1 MSWIDDARAAAGDPT
16 VAGVV
21 GSLLSLKWAPG
32 EDWKTKF
39 VSFLCGLAWAV
50 FGAKAII
57 SAMGVTWDNAQTL
70 FAFLLGLLGMNL
82 TAKISEFVKTTSV
95 ADIIATIRNGGAKP

>member
-32 EDWKTKF
+32 GDWKTKF

-50 FGAKAII
+50 FGARALI

-82 TAKISEFVKTTSV
+82 TAKVSEFIKTTTI
-95 ADIIATIRNGGAKP
+95 AELIATLRGGAKP